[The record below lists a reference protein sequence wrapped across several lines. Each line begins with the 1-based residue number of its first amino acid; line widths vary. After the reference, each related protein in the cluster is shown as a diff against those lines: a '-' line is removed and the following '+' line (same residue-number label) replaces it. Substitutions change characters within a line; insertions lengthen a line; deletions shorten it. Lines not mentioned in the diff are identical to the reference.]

1 MSKNKEVENKKD
13 KMALPGTF
21 IGVDLAAAAAAAAV
35 VTVTCSGAN
44 LIKTKRV

>member
-21 IGVDLAAAAAAAAV
+21 IGVDLAAAAV

>member
-1 MSKNKEVENKKD
+1 
-13 KMALPGTF
+13 MALPGTF
-21 IGVDLAAAAAAAAV
+21 IGVDLAAAAAAAV

>member
-21 IGVDLAAAAAAAAV
+21 IGVDLAAAAAV